1 MYSDLRAYAPHL
13 GFVCYISD
21 FRKPQRT
28 TRTQH
33 VVRTGRGRAFTQPSR
48 RCRRAHAIR
57 QAPRQPL
64 RRRPP
69 LGACDTTR
77 AIRPSPARATSKKR
91 RDAPRPPARAQSPSL
106 TSVHP
111 VHRVIAG
118 VARVLLRPRDPRAP
132 PLRRD
137 RRVPRVAR
145 VVISGPRDSDQHPG
159 IRAVFTRSAP
169 SSQGAARLRPGRHRR
184 RALRLPRRV
193 QGCTGGSRRHPR
205 RGCHRAAVQD
215 PSRRSRRECRG

>member
-1 MYSDLRAYAPHL
+1 MHRILDSSVTFQISGSHNERHGRSMSYEQAAAERLLNHHGDADAPTRYA
-13 GFVCYISD
+13 
-21 FRKPQRT
+21 K
-28 TRTQH
+28 
-33 VVRTGRGRAFTQPSR
+33 
-48 RCRRAHAIR
+48 RRANPSGGVLLSVR
-57 QAPRQPL
+57 
-64 RRRPP
+64 
-69 LGACDTTR
+69 ACAR

-159 IRAVFTRSAP
+159 IRAVFTRFAP
-169 SSQGAARLRPGRHRR
+169 PSQGAARLRPGRHRR